1 MKSYKTSISCP
12 KCGNGLKTG
21 KIMGYGLMCQKC
33 EEYFKISDLQKENE
47 DLFDEG
53 FEISAY
59 MNLEK
64 FELLSNKLGTL
75 ADKYNCDF
83 FGCDDIFEAAFL
95 CIIFFYAF
103 FSFIFIAERKIRFA
117 IISMHYAFVQ

>member
-1 MKSYKTSISCP
+1 MKTYKTNVSCP

-47 DLFDEG
+47 YLFDEG
-53 FEISAY
+53 FEIGAY

-83 FGCDDIFEAAFL
+83 FGCDDIFEAADFAWEEEN
-95 CIIFFYAF
+95 IPDD
-103 FSFIFIAERKIRFA
+103 EA
-117 IISMHYAFVQ
+117 IIKFTSELQEIEGHVVTF